1 MYARP
6 MLAYLPPLFFFAA
19 LLGSPVLGFLV
30 FMALGLQHAWQSW
43 RQPTSPQAFQWT
55 RQDSWIA
62 LSFMSIFL
70 FKLLTLLWSPKPE
83 LALGNAIWHLYFLFW
98 PLVLLGLARC
108 PCSQADIDKGLA
120 LGLIATAVISVY
132 LVAFAGDS
140 SNGRLGNAG
149 ITAQLT
155 MVLGGWNLLAL
166 TRAGTKK
173 RDQALYAAALLATG
187 VVLLLTT
194 RRLELLGFAAL
205 SFAIVLCRLWHK
217 LTPRRLLVLLLLGL
231 ALGAVLFALRWEK
244 FAQGFGEVKRYFDS
258 RAQGVPYVDSSWG
271 ARLEMW
277 RLGITGFLDHPL
289 LGLSA
294 SARAYDMPGAPPVD
308 IFGHRHFHS
317 HLLQT
322 LVEGGLLGLAVLA
335 AALWYSTR
343 TLIIRAW
350 AKQRETALLSAG
362 LLAAY
367 ALDGVASATLVYD
380 KPNALLVVASAWCW
394 LEIRRQPTPSNQ
406 QAL

>member
-6 MLAYLPPLFFFAA
+6 MRAYLPPLFFFAA

-30 FMALGLQHAWQSW
+30 FMALGLHHAWQSW
-43 RQPTSPQAFQWT
+43 RQPASPQAFQWT

-108 PCSQADIDKGLA
+108 QCRQADIDKGLA

-132 LVAFAGDS
+132 WVVFTGDS
-140 SNGRLGNAG
+140 SNGRLGNVG

-166 TRAGTKK
+166 TRPGTAK
-173 RDQALYAAALLATG
+173 RDQALYSAALLATG

-194 RRLELLGFAAL
+194 RRLELLGFAVL
-205 SFAIVLCRLWHK
+205 SFGIVLCRLWHK
-217 LTPRRLLVLLLLGL
+217 LTAARLLVLLLLGL
-231 ALGAVLFALRWEK
+231 ALGAAFFALRWEK
-244 FAQGFGEVKRYFDS
+244 FAQGFDEVGRYFDS

-322 LVEGGLLGLAVLA
+322 LVEGGLLGLAVFA

-343 TLIIRAW
+343 TLIVRAW
-350 AKQRETALLSAG
+350 ANQREAALLSAS

-367 ALDGVASATLVYD
+367 ALEGAASAALVYD

-394 LEIRRQPTPSNQ
+394 LEIRRQPKPSSQ
-406 QAL
+406 QVL